1 MQTNAINQLVDKLTK
16 DPSMYEPDEPGT
28 AQDQAK
34 EIMFS
39 FLQKFPQYCE
49 TVCSMQEEIRMI
61 QFSFS
66 SPEETRERIEAVDLR
81 RHNAHEAAI
90 ASIKAINR
98 MCTYYHVPQFA
109 EINTGDR
116 YQVADFTAKFCA
128 EMYNMPEVRSMD
140 EFVAEHPDFRA
151 DSFRSIF
158 NGIIEPDINLN
169 EFQENQPEEQNTKFE
184 HHETKNSEWE
194 IGD

>member
-1 MQTNAINQLVDKLTK
+1 MQTNVINQLVGKLAE
-16 DPSMYEPDEPGT
+16 DSSMYEPDEPGT

-39 FLQKFPQYCE
+39 FLQKFPRYCE
-49 TVCSMQEEIRMI
+49 TVCSMHNEIKMI

-66 SPEETRERIEAVDLR
+66 SPEVTRERIESVDLR

-90 ASIKAINR
+90 ASMKAINR
-98 MCTYYHVPQFA
+98 MRTYYHVPQFA
-109 EINTGDR
+109 EIDTDDR

-140 EFVAEHPDFRA
+140 EFAAEHPYFRA
-151 DSFRSIF
+151 DSFQSIF
-158 NGIIEPDINLN
+158 DGIIEPDINPN
-169 EFQENQPEEQNTKFE
+169 ELQESQPEEQNNKLE
-184 HHETKNSEWE
+184 CHETKNSEWE